1 MDQLVDLLG
10 NAALQR
16 YLFAWRIECP
26 NCWMSLSS
34 IRNWFLQ
41 YIRRDD
47 CSCVPPNCADAVWKG
62 MQMINKLCH
71 RNSSMDI
78 YLYGRSFE
86 THETTI
92 AAGPRYPSILMV
104 GNVRFSGVLFAPGI
118 EPADRPSHSYRNRKP
133 FCAGCS
139 TMTTHAPRGPLP
151 LPFAPLGF
159 ICPGFCGWVFCVICA
174 DVAAC
179 GIWLLFWF
187 WSTAIIGGDTIES
200 NGGRCTSASPNT
212 GSALAIA
219 STARR
224 EYFKETK
231 SNDYNW

>member
-1 MDQLVDLLG
+1 M
-10 NAALQR
+10 
-16 YLFAWRIECP
+16 
-26 NCWMSLSS
+26 
-34 IRNWFLQ
+34 
-41 YIRRDD
+41 YI
-47 CSCVPPNCADAVWKG
+47 
-62 MQMINKLCH
+62 H
-71 RNSSMDI
+71 
-78 YLYGRSFE
+78 LYGRSFE
-86 THETTI
+86 TQETTI
-92 AAGPRYPSILMV
+92 AAGPRYPSIFMV

-139 TMTTHAPRGPLP
+139 TMTTYAPRGPLP

-187 WSTAIIGGDTIES
+187 WSTAIMGVDTIES

-219 STARR
+219 STARQKDKIKWLQLTVAKKQLNMISQTQSQIYTFVAR
-224 EYFKETK
+224 TRPQGQCIRIYVGKNHLQFIIYKNLHSEKP
-231 SNDYNW
+231 